1 MRKYRNGEVT
11 LWKRKAN
18 VLFVVLALLM
28 IGVYIST
35 WFALDDKIHSAIEGI
50 AVVFADFICY
60 YVFTKLYFAGIKSF
74 VDNPGTKIVSEQ
86 AMRMTKL
93 TLRFT
98 NALNVMVWIVGAV
111 GIILVVFKG
120 DDREVFE
127 LSSLVLQVSYFMVLM
142 AYKGYFIDLIVAF
155 GEKTY
160 ISGNYT
166 VAYDKID
173 KIVETRRIPNYLDDV
188 VGFEV
193 FYQGDK
199 VGKDRWTDTD
209 YRYLCERVG
218 TFGS

>member
-18 VLFVVLALLM
+18 VLFVVLILLM
-28 IGVYIST
+28 LGTYIST
-35 WFALDDKIHSAIEGI
+35 LFALDDKIHSAIEGI
-50 AVVFADFICY
+50 SCVFADLICY
-60 YVFTKLYFAGIKSF
+60 YIFVKLYFAEIKLF
-74 VDNPGTKIVSEQ
+74 IDNPKTKIVSEYVTHKMKQ
-86 AMRMTKL
+86 SL
-93 TLRFT
+93 HFT
-98 NALNVMVWIVGAV
+98 SILNYVVWVVCAV
-111 GIILVVFKG
+111 EIILVVFKG
-120 DDREVFE
+120 NDREAFAHF
-127 LSSLVLQVSYFMVLM
+127 SLLLQASYFLVLM
-142 AYKGYFIDLIVAF
+142 AYKCYFIDLIVAF

-160 ISGNYT
+160 ISGIYT

>member
-1 MRKYRNGEVT
+1 MLGT
-11 LWKRKAN
+11 
-18 VLFVVLALLM
+18 
-28 IGVYIST
+28 YIST
-35 WFALDDKIHSAIEGI
+35 LFALDDKIHSAIEGI
-50 AVVFADFICY
+50 AVVFADFICC

-98 NALNVMVWIVGAV
+98 NALNVIVSVVCAV
-111 GIILVVFKG
+111 EIILVVFKG
-120 DDREVFE
+120 DDREVFA

-160 ISGNYT
+160 ISGIYT

-188 VGFEV
+188 IGFEV

>member
-1 MRKYRNGEVT
+1 MRKYRNGEVAI
-11 LWKRKAN
+11 WKRKAN
-18 VLFVVLALLM
+18 VLFVVLILLM
-28 IGVYIST
+28 LGTYIST
-35 WFALDDKIHSAIEGI
+35 LFALDDKIHSAIEGI

-98 NALNVMVWIVGAV
+98 NALNVIVSVVCAV
-111 GIILVVFKG
+111 EIILVVFKG
-120 DDREVFE
+120 NDREVFK

-160 ISGNYT
+160 ISGIYT

-209 YRYLCERVG
+209 
-218 TFGS
+218 